1 MRLLRRSAIFL
12 TVAVLFLMPLLAQGS
27 TDFDFSI
34 LEKSVVETTLDN
46 GLKIIILPRHDAPV
60 VSFVTWANVGGSDDP
75 KEYSGLAHMFEHM
88 AFKGTDTI
96 GSRNPS
102 KELELMNKEDEI
114 FLKLRSERLKGRLAN
129 NQVIASLTAEME
141 KAIAE
146 AYSLVEPN
154 EFANRLEKEGG
165 AELNAFTSRDQTAYI
180 VSLPSNKI
188 EFWMAMESER
198 FLAPRLREM
207 YRERE
212 VVAEER
218 RMTVDN
224 RPVGKLVE
232 DFLVTAFKA
241 HPYGLPIV
249 GHMSDIQNYSRK
261 AAQAFFDRYYSPGN
275 LTVAI
280 VGDVKPEETI
290 ELAKKYWGRIAAR
303 ELPEPLATI
312 EPEQTGERRVTIEER
327 AQPALLMG
335 WHVPAET
342 HADTPALRAF
352 IDILGQGRTSRL
364 YKRMI
369 KDLKVAVSISAFT
382 GWPGNKYPS
391 LAVIFAFPS
400 QGKSNQEC
408 EQIIVE
414 EVEKLKKEL
423 LTNEDLE
430 KVKAR
435 AMSAF
440 IGELRSNMGLAQNL
454 ATYQQLW
461 GDWRALF
468 RELGRINAVTPQD
481 VQRVAKQYF
490 VNSNRTIASME
501 TITEATE
508 SADEK
513 ECPCKSSK
521 KGAGK

>member
-1 MRLLRRSAIFL
+1 MRFFRLRAIFL
-12 TVAVLFLMPLLAQGS
+12 TVTVLFLLPVLAYGS
-27 TDFDFSI
+27 TKFDFSV
-34 LEKSVVETTLDN
+34 LEKSIVETTLDN

-60 VSFVTWANVGGSDDP
+60 VSFVTWANVGSSDDP
-75 KEYSGLAHMFEHM
+75 KEYTGLAHMFEHM
-88 AFKGTDTI
+88 AFKGTDSI
-96 GSRNPS
+96 GSRDS
-102 KELELMNKEDEI
+102 QKELELMNKEDEV
-114 FLKLRSERLKGRLAN
+114 FLKLRSERLKRRLAN
-129 NQVIASLTAEME
+129 QQTIASLTVEME
-141 KAIAE
+141 KAIAD
-146 AYSLVEPN
+146 AYTLVEPN
-154 EFANRLEKEGG
+154 EFANRLQKEGG
-165 AELNAFTSRDQTAYI
+165 AELNAFTSRDQTAYV

-188 EFWMAMESER
+188 ELWMAMESER

-207 YRERE
+207 YKERE

-232 DFLVTAFKA
+232 EFLVTAFKA

-261 AAQAFFDRYYSPGN
+261 AAKAFFERYYSPGN

-280 VGDVKPEETI
+280 VGDVEPEKTI
-290 ELAKKYWGRIAAR
+290 KLAKKYWGRIAGR
-303 ELPEPLATI
+303 ELPEPLATV
-312 EPEQTGERRVTIEER
+312 EPEQTGERRVIIEER

-342 HADTPALRAF
+342 HADTPALHAF

-391 LAVIFAFPS
+391 LAVVFAFPS
-400 QGKSNQEC
+400 QDKSNQEC
-408 EQIIVE
+408 EKIILE
-414 EVEKLKKEL
+414 EIEKLKQEL
-423 LTNEDLE
+423 LSKEDLE
-430 KVKAR
+430 KVKTR

-440 IGELRSNMGLAQNL
+440 ISELRNNMGLAQNL

-468 RELGRINAVTPQD
+468 RELDRINAVTPQD
-481 VQRVAKQYF
+481 VQRVARQYF
-490 VNSNRTIASME
+490 VTRNRTVASME
-501 TITEATE
+501 TITEE
-508 SADEK
+508 SNCSDND
-513 ECPCKSSK
+513 ECPCKRNK